1 MQIDDLLKDSRI
13 LDLEGDESLDTNDS
27 PDLGW
32 EGSSLTKKRRTLK
45 KAPEAPKRFKS
56 AYICFV
62 MEKMDQMKQAAGP
75 DVKVKF
81 SSLIFRGLFS
91 VPQLSMVKTLLGDR
105 INEEAGGQVENP
117 TSYRKK
123 QIRRSCGSGQ
133 DQVCV
138 LTCVTIY
145 CGRYVALTQGPFA
158 SGIFKSFPHT
168 RGQCKFPISVARRIR

>member
-81 SSLIFRGLFS
+81 ISFIFIGLY
-91 VPQLSMVKTLLGDR
+91 SMP
-105 INEEAGGQVENP
+105 NCQW
-117 TSYRKK
+117 
-123 QIRRSCGSGQ
+123 
-133 DQVCV
+133 
-138 LTCVTIY
+138 
-145 CGRYVALTQGPFA
+145 
-158 SGIFKSFPHT
+158 
-168 RGQCKFPISVARRIR
+168 